1 MNFKGTIFSDDLSMA
16 GAEIIGSYTERTN
29 LALKAGCDMT
39 LICNCKEGL
48 ISVLDQADILTDIK
62 SLSCL
67 EKMRGNFNYIYSE
80 LKTRKEWQECSEK
93 IEYFLNA

>member
-1 MNFKGTIFSDDLSMA
+1 M
-16 GAEIIGSYTERTN
+16 
-29 LALKAGCDMT
+29 
-39 LICNCKEGL
+39 
-48 ISVLDQADILTDIK
+48 LDQAEILTDIK

-93 IEYFLNA
+93 IEYFLNV